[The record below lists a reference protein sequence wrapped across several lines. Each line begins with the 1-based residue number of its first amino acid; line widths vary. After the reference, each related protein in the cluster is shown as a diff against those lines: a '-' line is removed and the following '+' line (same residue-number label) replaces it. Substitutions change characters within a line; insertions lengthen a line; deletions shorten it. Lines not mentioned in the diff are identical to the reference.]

1 MEANNETI
9 TTLHDL
15 LDYEARKFCS
25 AEALLNNSLNGWTE
39 KANSLK
45 LKSVLQKYHQM
56 VEDHIKK
63 LNSFFIDENISSV
76 CLHHR
81 VMEAFVLETN
91 NQMMACSDLEV
102 RDACLLACI
111 QAINHYKIS
120 TYGTA
125 ATFANALGNEKAAL
139 LFHEAEINEKQVD
152 DRLSQL
158 AIHEIN
164 SKAKAPIVI
173 QNAPLRT

>member
-1 MEANNETI
+1 
-9 TTLHDL
+9 
-15 LDYEARKFCS
+15 
-25 AEALLNNSLNGWTE
+25 
-39 KANSLK
+39 
-45 LKSVLQKYHQM
+45 
-56 VEDHIKK
+56 
-63 LNSFFIDENISSV
+63 
-76 CLHHR
+76 
-81 VMEAFVLETN
+81 MEAFVLETN
-91 NQMMACSDLEV
+91 DQMMACSDLEV

-173 QNAPLRT
+173 QNAP